1 MITPFLPGFVG
12 IRAAI
17 IIYYKYIGL
26 SNHYSF
32 IKVFMKNQTKLSHSK
47 NQKSENLIIC
57 LFYFFI
63 LDQEEKMATF
73 IQQFKALMYK
83 HILYKKRNKG
93 QLIQVHYKS
102 MLIYDVHCIL

>member
-57 LFYFFI
+57 LFYFRPGR
-63 LDQEEKMATF
+63 ENG
-73 IQQFKALMYK
+73 
-83 HILYKKRNKG
+83 HIYPA
-93 QLIQVHYKS
+93 V
-102 MLIYDVHCIL
+102 

>member
-1 MITPFLPGFVG
+1 M
-12 IRAAI
+12 
-17 IIYYKYIGL
+17 
-26 SNHYSF
+26 YSF
-32 IKVFMKNQTKLSHSK
+32 IKVFMKNQTELSHSK